1 MSSNTIICPN
11 CKTDIPLSEA
21 LTKQVEQE
29 YQAKFELEKE
39 KIKKELWVVAQ
50 KKALEKSQKEILEQQ
65 KEKDKKLSE
74 MQEQLLENAKKLAE
88 SEANELNLRK
98 KARELEEKEKKIELE
113 FQRKIDEEREK
124 IAEEVRKLE
133 DEKQSLKLQEKDKQL
148 DMMRKQIDD
157 LKRKAEQ
164 GSMQI
169 QGEVQEAQLRELL
182 QNTFVVD
189 EILDV
194 PAGINGADLIQ
205 NVNGKLGAK
214 AGVILWESKNTKTFS
229 EKWLTKLKADQGIA
243 NADIAILISQ
253 SLPDDIQNFAYKNG
267 VFVSTAKYAMALA
280 SVLRMQLIEIAKV
293 KTSLENKDEK
303 MDLLYK
309 YLSGPTFKN
318 RIENIVISFVNLKSD
333 LETEKRSMQRIWS
346 KREQELEKAIMSTSS
361 FYGDLQGIIGG
372 SLPTIEKLEMGPE
385 FMIEDKN

>member
-21 LTKQVEQE
+21 LTKQVEKE
-29 YQAKFELEKE
+29 YQVKLEVETE

-50 KKALEKSQKEILEQQ
+50 KKALEKSQKEMLEQQ
-65 KEKDKKLSE
+65 REKDKKMAE
-74 MQEQLLENAKKLAE
+74 MQEQLVDNAKKLAE

-113 FQRKIDEEREK
+113 FQRKIDAEREK

-133 DEKQSLKLQEKDKQL
+133 DEKQALKIQEKDKQL
-148 DMMRKQIDD
+148 DMMRKQIDE

-182 QNTFVVD
+182 QNTFVTD

-194 PAGINGADLIQ
+194 PAGVNGADLIQ
-205 NVNGKLGAK
+205 NVNGRLGAK
-214 AGVILWESKNTKTFS
+214 AGVILWESKNTKAFS
-229 EKWLTKLKADQGIA
+229 EKWLAKLKSDQGLA

-253 SLPDDIQNFAYKNG
+253 SLPDGIENFAYKSG
-267 VFVSTAKYAMALA
+267 VFVTTAKYAMALA

-346 KREQELEKAIMSTSS
+346 KREQELEKAIMSTSA

-372 SLPTIEKLEMGPE
+372 SLPTIEQLEMNTG
-385 FMIEDKN
+385 FMIE